1 MNVDDVMQELQGF
14 ASESTKKTLMKH
26 GAPEPFYGVKVG
38 DMKKI
43 VKKIKKDHDLS
54 LELYKTG
61 NSDAMYLAGLIADE
75 KQITRAQLTEWAK
88 KATYYMISEYT
99 VAWVAAESPHG
110 WELGLEWIE
119 SDDEKLASAGWSTLS
134 NFVSITPDEEIDIP
148 AVKKLMDRVAKE
160 LQGSDNRVKYTM
172 NGFIICA
179 GAYVDGLTQ
188 KAIDI
193 GEEVGKVEVDMLGT
207 ACKVPPVGPYLQ
219 KMMDGGRVG
228 KKRKQARC

>member
-1 MNVDDVMQELQGF
+1 MTVDEVMQDLQGF

-54 LELYKTG
+54 LELYETG

-75 KQITRAQLTEWAK
+75 KQITKDQLTSWAK

-99 VAWVAAESPHG
+99 VAWVASESPHA
-110 WELGLEWIE
+110 WEIGLEWIE
-119 SDDEKLASAGWSTLS
+119 SDDEKVASAGWSTLS
-134 NFVSITPDEEIDIP
+134 NYISISPDVNIDIP
-148 AVKKLMDRVAKE
+148 AIQKLMDRVAKE
-160 LQGSDNRVKYTM
+160 LQGSQNRVKYTM

-188 KAIDI
+188 LAIET
-193 GEEVGKVEVDMLGT
+193 GEKYGKVDIDMNGT
-207 ACKVPPVGPYLQ
+207 ACKVPVVGPYLN
-219 KMMDGGRVG
+219 KMADGGRIG